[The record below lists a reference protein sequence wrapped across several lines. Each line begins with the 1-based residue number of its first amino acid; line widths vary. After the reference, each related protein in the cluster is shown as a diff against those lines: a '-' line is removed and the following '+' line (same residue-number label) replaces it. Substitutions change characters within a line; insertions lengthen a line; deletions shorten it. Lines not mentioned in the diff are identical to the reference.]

1 MTSVVVPSARSEE
14 LALEE
19 ESVGRLE
26 RGVLLA
32 VLPLL
37 LLIPPMLSAPA
48 VVDEA
53 IMDEDTADKVLPA
66 PTPEPPQ
73 LVLQLQLQ
81 LPPPLTAVDISVSVI
96 VDTVVNTDVET
107 VPSVEIV
114 DVTGQV
120 VTVLLVIRVVVAPVP
135 PAEVESGKT
144 PDGVAMDE
152 DTAELLR
159 GLLDGMS
166 GFEV

>member
-1 MTSVVVPSARSEE
+1 MTSVVVPSAGSEE
-14 LALEE
+14 PALEE
-19 ESVGRLE
+19 EGVGRLE

-37 LLIPPMLSAPA
+37 LLTPPMLSAPA

-73 LVLQLQLQ
+73 LVLQLQ

-120 VTVLLVIRVVVAPVP
+120 VTVLLVTRVVVASVP

-152 DTAELLR
+152 DTVELLC